1 MLIDQRIVVIG
12 GSAGIGFAV
21 ANAAEDAGA
30 DVLIASSSQTKLDKA
45 LGQFSE
51 KVRGAIVD
59 VTNEESVRKL
69 FEDLGEV
76 DHVAV
81 TVGTSYKSAPV
92 ADSEISESQKPFL
105 VKYWGQFLVAKY
117 AGPRLS
123 KRGSLTLTSGVLSQR
138 PSKSLA
144 AQASVNAAVEALART
159 LALELAPRRVNVV
172 SPGFIDTGKLLRDL
186 PPHERAAKLAESKG
200 AGLPS
205 QRVGQAEDAASAFL
219 FAIQNPYLSGQ
230 VLFVDGARL
239 LSDKW

>member
-45 LGQFSE
+45 LGQFS
-51 KVRGAIVD
+51 V
-59 VTNEESVRKL
+59 

-172 SPGFIDTGKLLRDL
+172 SPGFIDTEKLLRDL